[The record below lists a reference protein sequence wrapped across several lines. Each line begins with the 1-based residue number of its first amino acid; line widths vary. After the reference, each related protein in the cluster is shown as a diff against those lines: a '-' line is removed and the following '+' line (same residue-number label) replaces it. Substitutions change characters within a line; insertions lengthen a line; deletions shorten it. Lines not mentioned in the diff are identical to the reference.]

1 MPISEQ
7 TVLGM
12 AAATGEL
19 HLYVLS
25 ENEVRHKNV
34 IFSDWKER
42 GLFANIFVQKTFAT
56 PASKRCPDKFCQRV
70 LYQSCPIYST
80 KTMYHKVVL
89 CHKIR

>member
-25 ENEVRHKNV
+25 ENEVRHKNIRV
-34 IFSDWKER
+34 HDFSDWKEG
-42 GLFANIFVQKTFAT
+42 GLLFNI
-56 PASKRCPDKFCQRV
+56 
-70 LYQSCPIYST
+70 
-80 KTMYHKVVL
+80 
-89 CHKIR
+89 CHACI